1 MLAILAV
8 ALATLAPFAMAA
20 EGSGDNN
27 ADGNKQPTL
36 AELGNKVDLLVRQLN
51 SLTATTGTLRTE
63 LGTALSAI
71 ASAVGTLSSNHA
83 ALVAKVDAFASRGQQ
98 MAVVLG
104 YPTATRPAGRTDRVI
119 DILSP
124 RGMDLYLVG
133 GDSSIAGFPSGAVDA
148 NGKFTDATLP
158 AGTYLFE
165 LQQPYSDNVLC
176 LGSVSRHNL
185 RRVGGVAARG
195 QQVCPT
201 MRLDAFSSNRSTRK
215 LQDGSGIYTFAAP
228 ESFRLHLKIPSGFTL
243 TDDRPIGSYVG
254 AVKITKLK

>member
-8 ALATLAPFAMAA
+8 ALATLAPFALAA
-20 EGSGDNN
+20 EGAGDKDDD
-27 ADGNKQPTL
+27 AGVSQPTMREL
-36 AELGNKVDLLVRQLN
+36 ANKIDQAVRDIR
-51 SLTATTGTLRTE
+51 TAQATV
-63 LGTALSAI
+63 TA
-71 ASAVGTLSSNHA
+71 NHA

-124 RGMDLYLVG
+124 RGLDLYLVG
-133 GDSSIAGFPSGAVDA
+133 GDSSIAGFPSGAVDS

-165 LQQPYSDNVLC
+165 LQHPYSDNVLC
-176 LGSVSRHNL
+176 HGSVSRHNI
-185 RRVGGVAARG
+185 RVGGVAAQRH
-195 QQVCPT
+195 QACPT
-201 MRLDAFSSNRSTRK
+201 MRLDAFSSNRNTRK

>member
-8 ALATLAPFAMAA
+8 ALAALAPLAMAA
-20 EGSGDNN
+20 EGAGDRDDD
-27 ADGNKQPTL
+27 AGVPQPTMREL
-36 AELGNKVDLLVRQLN
+36 ANKIDQAVRDIRTAQAAIGT
-51 SLTATTGTLRTE
+51 LTATVT
-63 LGTALSAI
+63 SKHAI
-71 ASAVGTLSSNHA
+71 LA
-83 ALVAKVDAFASRGQQ
+83 AKVDAFASRGQQ

-104 YPTATRPAGRTDRVI
+104 YPSATRPAGRTDRVI

-124 RGMDLYLVG
+124 RGIDLYLVG

-165 LQQPYSDNVLC
+165 LQHPYSDNVLC
-176 LGSVSRHNL
+176 HGSVSRHNI
-185 RRVGGVAARG
+185 RVGAVAAQRH
-195 QQVCPT
+195 QACPT

-243 TDDRPIGSYVG
+243 TDDRPVGSYVG